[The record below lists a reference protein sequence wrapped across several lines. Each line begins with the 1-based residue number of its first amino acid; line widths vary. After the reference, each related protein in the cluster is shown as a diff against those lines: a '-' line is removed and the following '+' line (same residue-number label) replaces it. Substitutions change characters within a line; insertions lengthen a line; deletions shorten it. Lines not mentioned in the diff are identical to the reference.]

1 MFACLSHCF
10 SGSNSTVER
19 AFSVLN
25 LILGDRQLSL
35 GNQAM
40 KDIMIVKCNDRNW
53 GFQEKSEIIERAL
66 EIYMMNRRVGL
77 PSNVEEPAEK
87 IMGFEMPVGNSADS
101 DLADSDSCS
110 TSNTNDS
117 ESEDSDMD

>member
-1 MFACLSHCF
+1 
-10 SGSNSTVER
+10 
-19 AFSVLN
+19 
-25 LILGDRQLSL
+25 
-35 GNQAM
+35 M

-77 PSNVEEPAEK
+77 PSNVEESAEK

-101 DLADSDSCS
+101 DLADSDSSS